1 METLGFED
9 PVEITKSEIA
19 RVQLAEAIELFLV
32 GKYLPGIT
40 LAGAAEEI
48 LARLLNQKGEG
59 SIVERS
65 IELILE
71 LREQTAL
78 PVMGGKTKKEI
89 FNEWNAARNQL
100 KHHNEPEEEVVSI
113 NLFDEAYWMIRR
125 ALSNASKLG
134 VQIENEREFENWVI
148 TNINM

>member
-19 RVQLAEAIELFLV
+19 RVQLVEAIELFLA

-65 IELILE
+65 IELILQ
-71 LREQTAL
+71 LREQTGL
-78 PVMGGKTKKEI
+78 PVMGVKPKKEI
-89 FNEWNAARNQL
+89 FKEWNTARNQL
-100 KHHNEPEEEVVSI
+100 KHHSKPREEVVTI

-134 VQIENEREFENWVI
+134 LHIENEQEFENWVI